1 MNTRELI
8 DYLNEM
14 IENEK
19 LNNSETYIKA
29 YMAYKY
35 VPTINKFNVM
45 LFEIKDDTINKQRIV
60 RFTIDFDKRN
70 VIKYL
75 LDLDTRD
82 LGLILNRLYNLDS
95 KGGD

>member
-8 DYLNEM
+8 DYLNELL
-14 IENEK
+14 ENEK
-19 LNNSETYIKA
+19 LNNSETNINAYI
-29 YMAYKY
+29 AYKY
-35 VPTINKFNVM
+35 IPTIEEFNVM

-60 RFTIDFDKRN
+60 RFTLDYENRN

-82 LGLILNRLYNLDS
+82 LGLILNRLYEMN
-95 KGGD
+95 KGGE